1 MKKEIRDG
9 LLLTG
14 ALASCIAAVL
24 FLLDTASPAN
34 SGWQFDNAG
43 LVAFVLGLVAI
54 GIAVILDITD
64 YILDQR
70 PWASAPDYRRLK
82 NKTVKFL
89 REFIIYSD
97 NDLPHIDES
106 VRVSERQ
113 MFIMRAEELG
123 IDQGKAEYDF
133 DFEIMG
139 RVWDR

>member
-14 ALASCIAAVL
+14 IFAGCVACVCFLAMFERAGTTVFIFGLAAI
-24 FLLDTASPAN
+24 
-34 SGWQFDNAG
+34 G
-43 LVAFVLGLVAI
+43 VAI
-54 GIAVILDITD
+54 ILDIVD

-82 NKTVKFL
+82 NKTVKLL
-89 REFIIYSD
+89 REFVVYSD

-133 DFEIMG
+133 DFDIMR

>member
-14 ALASCIAAVL
+14 IFAGCVACVCFLAMFERAGT
-24 FLLDTASPAN
+24 TA
-34 SGWQFDNAG
+34 FIFG
-43 LVAFVLGLVAI
+43 LAAI
-54 GIAVILDITD
+54 GIAIILDIVD

-82 NKTVKFL
+82 NKTVKLL
-89 REFIIYSD
+89 REFVVYSD

>member
-1 MKKEIRDG
+1 MENNVMI
-9 LLLTG
+9 
-14 ALASCIAAVL
+14 
-24 FLLDTASPAN
+24 P
-34 SGWQFDNAG
+34 
-43 LVAFVLGLVAI
+43 
-54 GIAVILDITD
+54 
-64 YILDQR
+64 
-70 PWASAPDYRRLK
+70 
-82 NKTVKFL
+82 
-89 REFIIYSD
+89 D

>member
-14 ALASCIAAVL
+14 IFAGCVACVCFLAM
-24 FLLDTASPAN
+24 FER
-34 SGWQFDNAG
+34 AG
-43 LVAFVLGLVAI
+43 TTVFIFGLAAI
-54 GIAVILDITD
+54 GFAVILDIVD

-70 PWASAPDYRRLK
+70 PWASTPDYRRLK

-97 NDLPHIDES
+97 NELPHIDQS
-106 VRVSERQ
+106 VRISERQ
-113 MFIMRAEELG
+113 IFIMKAEELG
-123 IDQGKAEYDF
+123 VDQGKAEYDF
-133 DFEIMG
+133 DFDIMR